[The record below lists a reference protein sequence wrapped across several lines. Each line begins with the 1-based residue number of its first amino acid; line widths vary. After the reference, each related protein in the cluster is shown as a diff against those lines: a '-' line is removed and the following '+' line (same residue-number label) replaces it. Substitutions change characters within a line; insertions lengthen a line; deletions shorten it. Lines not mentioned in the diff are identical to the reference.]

1 VSSDASFAHRPDSVR
16 RARRF
21 AVDALRGETTEL
33 VERVELMVS
42 ELATNAIVHAGAPF
56 AVAVTV
62 GDRQVRVEVAD
73 GGAGEPTVRDITP
86 ASPSGRGL
94 HIVGSLADAWGVDD
108 RPDGKTVWFVVERTP
123 GDAAAP
129 AERTASGVGPAP
141 GGGVTADAP
150 RRASADAGDAGSG
163 SAICRAS
170 CRAARH
176 RSRRRRPGRGYR
188 CSITAI
194 IEPPVFATMSSVP
207 FASSGARPIPNCT
220 LRP

>member
-1 VSSDASFAHRPDSVR
+1 VSPDASFSQRPDSVR

-21 AVDALRGETTEL
+21 VVDALRGEATEL

-42 ELATNAIVHAGAPF
+42 ELATNAIIHAGAPF
-56 AVAVTV
+56 AVTVTV
-62 GDRQVRVEVAD
+62 ADRQVRVEVAD

-94 HIVGSLADAWGVDD
+94 HIVASLADAWGVDD

-123 GDAAAP
+123 GDVAASG
-129 AERTASGVGPAP
+129 ERTASGAGTAP
-141 GGGVTADAP
+141 GGGGTADAP
-150 RRASADAGDAGSG
+150 RRGSTDAGDAGTG
-163 SAICRAS
+163 SAS
-170 CRAARH
+170 CRASSRA
-176 RSRRRRPGRGYR
+176 SRRRRPGRRYR

-194 IEPPVFATMSSVP
+194 LEPPMFATMSSVS

-220 LRP
+220 SRP